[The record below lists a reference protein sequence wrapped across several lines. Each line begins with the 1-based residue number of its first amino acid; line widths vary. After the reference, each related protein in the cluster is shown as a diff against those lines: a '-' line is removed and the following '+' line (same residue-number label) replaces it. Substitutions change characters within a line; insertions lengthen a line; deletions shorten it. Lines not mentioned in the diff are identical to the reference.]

1 MGFFRRK
8 VFSTILCSGFKNEAM
23 NIEKLNRTRIHLIL
37 FSPLSVSFSRRTE
50 VAETHFVRRSSSMQI
65 TSLIY
70 LAVLVVLHCACE
82 GSKQRFVPTGL
93 ATGDNEIEQHRN
105 FSETHF
111 PGVAPCR
118 FRLDGHDGNAVWD
131 EAVPMYVTR
140 LGDLIEKSA
149 QEIFFDFYG

>member
-1 MGFFRRK
+1 MALLKNRGGRNPFR
-8 VFSTILCSGFKNEAM
+8 AM
-23 NIEKLNRTRIHLIL
+23 KFLGADCFCKRMAIC
-37 FSPLSVSFSRRTE
+37 F
-50 VAETHFVRRSSSMQI
+50 VAM
-65 TSLIY
+65 
-70 LAVLVVLHCACE
+70 AVWHCACE

-93 ATGDNEIEQHRN
+93 ATGDNEVKQHRN

-149 QEIFFDFYG
+149 QRNLF

>member
-1 MGFFRRK
+1 M
-8 VFSTILCSGFKNEAM
+8 
-23 NIEKLNRTRIHLIL
+23 
-37 FSPLSVSFSRRTE
+37 
-50 VAETHFVRRSSSMQI
+50 AETHFVRRSSSVQLAL
-65 TSLIY
+65 LIY
-70 LAVLVVLHCACE
+70 LSVVVVLHCACE
-82 GSKQRFVPTGL
+82 GSEQRFVPTGL

-149 QEIFFDFYG
+149 QRNLF

>member
-1 MGFFRRK
+1 M
-8 VFSTILCSGFKNEAM
+8 
-23 NIEKLNRTRIHLIL
+23 KLLDTDYC
-37 FSPLSVSFSRRTE
+37 
-50 VAETHFVRRSSSMQI
+50 ADK
-65 TSLIY
+65 SLNC
-70 LAVLVVLHCACE
+70 LAVVVVLYCACE
-82 GSKQRFVPTGL
+82 GSKQRIVPTGL

>member
-1 MGFFRRK
+1 M
-8 VFSTILCSGFKNEAM
+8 
-23 NIEKLNRTRIHLIL
+23 
-37 FSPLSVSFSRRTE
+37 
-50 VAETHFVRRSSSMQI
+50 AETHFVRRSSSMQI
-65 TSLIY
+65 ALQNY
-70 LAVLVVLHCACE
+70 FVVLVVLHCACE

-140 LGDLIEKSA
+140 LGGSD
-149 QEIFFDFYG
+149 